1 MNIALLAD
9 NLAFGGINRYCLDL
23 AKGLQSYPDLEVA
36 LLALGDRNT
45 PWLLDEAAA
54 RGIQVEVLPMHS
66 VFDLRVVRQLRHL
79 LLERRMDILHSQG
92 YRSNLIA
99 RLAVRAGRLP
109 TKLIWTVHG
118 AYHFPTAP
126 LRSRLFFA
134 LDYLT
139 MGTMDR
145 VIAVSEMT
153 RQQLTMWESKDKT
166 CVIYN
171 GTVIPPPN
179 DAKDR
184 WTNRQTLGIP
194 PDARVVLFVGR
205 FSLQK
210 GIPMLAEVIRK
221 TLAGRDDV
229 LFLVVGSGD
238 LAAELESCAQEFGSR
253 VMLTGPQRDV
263 TPFYAVADVLFLPSR
278 TEGLPLV
285 LLEAFAHGVP
295 VVASNVGG
303 VPEVVEDGINGF
315 LCDAKDTAQMHER
328 LVQLL
333 GDIALRRSFGVQA
346 RSTAEARFSLD
357 RMILETCQVYRS
369 LVPIGA
375 A

>member
-1 MNIALLAD
+1 
-9 NLAFGGINRYCLDL
+9 
-23 AKGLQSYPDLEVA
+23 
-36 LLALGDRNT
+36 
-45 PWLLDEAAA
+45 
-54 RGIQVEVLPMHS
+54 
-66 VFDLRVVRQLRHL
+66 
-79 LLERRMDILHSQG
+79 
-92 YRSNLIA
+92 
-99 RLAVRAGRLP
+99 
-109 TKLIWTVHG
+109 
-118 AYHFPTAP
+118 
-126 LRSRLFFA
+126 
-134 LDYLT
+134 
-139 MGTMDR
+139 
-145 VIAVSEMT
+145 
-153 RQQLTMWESKDKT
+153 
-166 CVIYN
+166 
-171 GTVIPPPN
+171 
-179 DAKDR
+179 
-184 WTNRQTLGIP
+184 
-194 PDARVVLFVGR
+194 
-205 FSLQK
+205 
-210 GIPMLAEVIRK
+210 MLAEVIRK